1 MGVKKKNTWDDTNER
16 KTYIVETFVHD
27 KKVTSYKYRGNI
39 RVHPVTLQEYVV
51 VIIIILVY
59 IYIYIYVSSI
69 DRTKNVEHVLLCT
82 KKKKTV
88 LRRGGGGGG
97 GGL

>member
-1 MGVKKKNTWDDTNER
+1 MKEKRTYVRSRNVFTTKKSHIVLPWKYTSTSCHSPRVRSSNNNT
-16 KTYIVETFVHD
+16 
-27 KKVTSYKYRGNI
+27 S
-39 RVHPVTLQEYVV
+39 
-51 VIIIILVY
+51 
-59 IYIYIYVSSI
+59 IYIYVSSI

-97 GGL
+97 GGGL

>member
-1 MGVKKKNTWDDTNER
+1 MKEKR
-16 KTYIVETFVHD
+16 TYVAETFVHD
-27 KKVTSYKYRGNI
+27 KKVTYRTNTVEI
-39 RVHPVTLQEYVV
+39 DEYILSLSKSTYVV
-51 VIIIILVY
+51 VIIILVYIY

-82 KKKKTV
+82 KKEKKTV